1 MSENSASQIPI
12 LIASS
17 LKPTQDTR
25 AWGKLG
31 ISLRETNR
39 YALNIIGFSSKKE
52 ENLSNATFYSSF
64 AKPGFALSRVVSMLR
79 LVQILVR
86 VRPKILICC
95 TYEFLPVASFFKN
108 IIGYRLVYD
117 VQENYVANLDLNPL
131 LSDSKKVKAAKLI
144 RKMEATNAVDLY
156 FLAEQC
162 YRKEMPLKSPF
173 LVLENRY
180 QGQVSE
186 KSQMNF
192 GQKKEFSF
200 LISGTITPAFG
211 VSEAIIWFIEILKKY
226 PKSSLLIMGQVTLPN
241 YQLALEKMAG
251 NNPQITFQTSPLPL
265 SHKAILNAYSEVD
278 FALLPYQKH
287 PAIWDKMPTKLFE
300 AAALGVPVLVSPNPT
315 WLDFLNNFEGGFPI
329 DFLNVESAITQF
341 DQAKLQTFFTER
353 PSESILW
360 QSQEHTFLQSIES
373 LFS

>member
-226 PKSSLLIMGQVTLPN
+226 PKSSLLIMGQVTLPY
-241 YQLALEKMAG
+241 YQHALEKIAG
-251 NNPQITFQTSPLPL
+251 NNPQITFQTSPFPV

-278 FALLPYQKH
+278 FALLPYQNH
-287 PAIWDKMPTKLFE
+287 PAIRDKMPTKLFE

-341 DQAKLQTFFTER
+341 DQAKLQTFFSEK

-360 QSQEHTFLQSIES
+360 QSQEQTFLQAIETLLS
-373 LFS
+373 

>member
-156 FLAEQC
+156 FLAERC
-162 YRKEMPLKSPF
+162 YRNEMPLKSPF

-226 PKSSLLIMGQVTLPN
+226 PKSSLLIMGQVTLPY
-241 YQLALEKMAG
+241 YQHALEKIAG
-251 NNPQITFQTSPLPL
+251 NNPQITFQTSPFPV

-278 FALLPYQKH
+278 FALLPYQNH
-287 PAIWDKMPTKLFE
+287 PAIRDKMPTKLFE

>member
-1 MSENSASQIPI
+1 MSRNSASQIPI

-39 YALNIIGFSSKKE
+39 YALNIIGFSAKKE

-86 VRPKILICC
+86 IRPKILICC
-95 TYEFLPVASFFKN
+95 TYEFLPVASFFKS
-108 IIGYRLVYD
+108 IIGYKLVYD

-186 KSQMNF
+186 KSQVNF
-192 GQKKEFSF
+192 GHKNEFSF

-226 PKSSLLIMGQVTLPN
+226 PKSTLLIMGQVTLPN

-265 SHKAILNAYSEVD
+265 SHNVILNAYSEVD
-278 FALLPYQKH
+278 FALLPYQNH
-287 PAIWDKMPTKLFE
+287 PAIRDKMPTKLFE

-315 WLDFLNNFEGGFPI
+315 WLDFLNNFKGGFPI

-341 DQAKLQTFFTER
+341 DQAKLQTFFTEK

-360 QSQEHTFLQSIES
+360 QSQVQTFLQSIES
-373 LFS
+373 LLP

>member
-186 KSQMNF
+186 KSQVNF
-192 GQKKEFSF
+192 GQKNEFSF

-226 PKSSLLIMGQVTLPN
+226 PKSSLLIMGQVTLPY
-241 YQLALEKMAG
+241 YQHALEKIAG

>member
-17 LKPTQDTR
+17 LKPTLDTR

-31 ISLRETNR
+31 FSLRETNR
-39 YALNIIGFSSKKE
+39 YTLNIIGFSAKKE
-52 ENLSNATFYSSF
+52 EKISDVTFYSSF
-64 AKPGFALSRVVSMLR
+64 ANQGSALSRVVSMLR
-79 LVQILVR
+79 FAQILIR

-95 TYEFLPVASFFKN
+95 TYEFLAVASFFKN
-108 IIGYRLVYD
+108 IIGYKLVYD

-131 LSDSKKVKAAKLI
+131 LSGSKKVKVAKLI

-226 PKSSLLIMGQVTLPN
+226 PKSSLLIMGQVTLPY
-241 YQLALEKMAG
+241 YQHALEKIAG
-251 NNPQITFQTSPLPL
+251 NNPQITFQTSPFPV

-278 FALLPYQKH
+278 FALLPYQNH
-287 PAIWDKMPTKLFE
+287 PAIRDKMPTKLFE

-341 DQAKLQTFFTER
+341 DQAKLQTFFSEK

-360 QSQEHTFLQSIES
+360 QSQEQTFLQAIETLLS
-373 LFS
+373 

>member
-144 RKMEATNAVDLY
+144 REMEATNAVDLY

-226 PKSSLLIMGQVTLPN
+226 PKSSLLIMGQVTLPY
-241 YQLALEKMAG
+241 YQHALEKIAG
-251 NNPQITFQTSPLPL
+251 NNPQITFQTSPFPV

-278 FALLPYQKH
+278 FALLPYQNH
-287 PAIWDKMPTKLFE
+287 PAIRDKMPTKLFE

-341 DQAKLQTFFTER
+341 DQAKLQTFFSEK

-360 QSQEHTFLQSIES
+360 QSQEQTFLQAIETLLS
-373 LFS
+373 